1 MPATTAGRTR
11 KGQAMTATRWHNCY
25 DGGWGDLIT
34 PDSFA
39 HPAKMAYGL
48 LRRILQHG
56 VDKGYWQA
64 GDILEGK
71 S

>member
-1 MPATTAGRTR
+1 
-11 KGQAMTATRWHNCY
+11 MTATRWHNCY